1 MLPAYVG
8 SNYKFDLEID
18 TIYAI
23 DNPWIEYSVRD
34 EKGNLVDGVTSS
46 TDVEVLGDFTTGKGT
61 AHITVWDTQI
71 AKAAENG
78 STMTLTFAFK
88 DIKGNE
94 ARASYTVD
102 ILDEPVISNV
112 TPAQGAQTG
121 ENKKPTI
128 SAEISN
134 AGENASVTMTV
145 NSEKVDAVYADGQGH
160 LHPSCRYGGRQ
171 GHGDCDGQACG

>member
-1 MLPAYVG
+1 
-8 SNYKFDLEID
+8 
-18 TIYAI
+18 
-23 DNPWIEYSVRD
+23 
-34 EKGNLVDGVTSS
+34 
-46 TDVEVLGDFTTGKGT
+46 
-61 AHITVWDTQI
+61 
-71 AKAAENG
+71 
-78 STMTLTFAFK
+78 MTLTFAFK

-134 AGENASVTMTV
+134 AGENASVTMTSTV
-145 NSEKVDAVYADGQGH
+145 KRSMLSTQTARSPTPQLPLWRTAR
-160 LHPSCRYGGRQ
+160 SR
-171 GHGDCDGQACG
+171 